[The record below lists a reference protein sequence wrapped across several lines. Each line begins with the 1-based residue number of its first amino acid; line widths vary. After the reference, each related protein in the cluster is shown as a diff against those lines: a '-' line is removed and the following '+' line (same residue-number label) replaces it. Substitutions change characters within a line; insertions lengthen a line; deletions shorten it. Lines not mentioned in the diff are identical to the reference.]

1 MKKTVGVVSA
11 FYPDVQELARNINS
25 YFSVLDQLIIVENT
39 PVDDSRIDQIF
50 LLIDSQKVQIW
61 KTGKNEGLAKPFNDV
76 LQWAEEN
83 DYDLLLTM
91 DQDSYFTNGHFE
103 DYLDFVKNQQDTCIA
118 IYSPA
123 RANNENNSDVIDVD
137 SAISSGSIYPISVFH
152 AVGRFREDYFIYMV
166 DIEFCIRV
174 KQKGY
179 RIVSLNAIELNHQEG
194 YAEKSKLGLTIN
206 NYSAQS
212 SYYIVRNTLLTWK
225 LYPQNYPCSIRIH
238 FIWYKIIFRT
248 LKIVLETNRISKLK
262 ALYLGLIHGI
272 RGKSGEYKL

>member
-11 FYPDVQELARNINS
+11 FYPDIQELAKNINS
-25 YFSVLDQLIIVENT
+25 YLPALNHLIIVENT
-39 PVDDSRIDQIF
+39 PADNSEIEQIL
-50 LLIDSQKVQIW
+50 LLIDSQKVQIC
-61 KTGKNEGLAKPFNDV
+61 KTGKNEGLAKPFNNAV
-76 LQWAEEN
+76 QWAEEN
-83 DYDLLLTM
+83 DYDFLLTM
-91 DQDSYFTNGHFE
+91 DQDSYFADGHFE
-103 DYLDFVKNQQDTCIA
+103 NYLDFVKNKKDTSIA

-123 RANNENNSDVIDVD
+123 RTTGEKSPDVVDVD
-137 SAISSGSIYPISVFH
+137 SAISSGSIYPVSIFQI
-152 AVGRFREDYFIYMV
+152 VGRFREDYFIYMV

-212 SYYIVRNTLLTWK
+212 SYYIVRNVLLTWK
-225 LYPQNYPCSIRIH
+225 SYPYNYPCSIRIH

-248 LKIVLETNRISKLK
+248 LKIIFETNRISKLK